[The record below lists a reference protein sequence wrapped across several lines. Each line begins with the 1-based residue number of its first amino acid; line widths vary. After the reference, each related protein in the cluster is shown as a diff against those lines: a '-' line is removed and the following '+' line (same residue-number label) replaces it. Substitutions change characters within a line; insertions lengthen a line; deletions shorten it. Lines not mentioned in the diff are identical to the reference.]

1 MRYAKCDANPV
12 RFVSAASDHHL
23 LVLRVLDNLLLA
35 RNLLIKEQY
44 RTIRGAAVPYLHFAQ
59 PQLPAHSQ
67 NPLNG
72 DPGAGSFYGCSQVLR

>member
-35 RNLLIKEQY
+35 RNLLIRSNTELSVVRPFLICTSHNRSSQRIAK
-44 RTIRGAAVPYLHFAQ
+44 IR
-59 PQLPAHSQ
+59 
-67 NPLNG
+67 
-72 DPGAGSFYGCSQVLR
+72 